1 MISACAGLS
10 QAAASDIEPISVL
23 RFTDYRSGPVTE
35 WLKHK
40 GFVFERDV
48 AQPDAIGL
56 NVNGNGLVL
65 EAKRN
70 AFGIM
75 LNQTMKVAGF
85 SEVEID
91 WGVEGFPAGASY
103 EKGILN
109 EAIAVQFFLGE
120 ERIPSGAMFVP
131 DTPYFISLFLCRN
144 DDRVNHPY
152 VGNYF
157 KQAGRYVCADQPDRG
172 KLVTSRFN
180 LRAAYRHYFGKWD
193 ELDLKVTGIGLSLD
207 TTDADDGGRSQA
219 FVREIRFYK

>member
-1 MISACAGLS
+1 MQRTIDCCRGYNVVRVFALFLTMISACAGLS

-120 ERIPSGAMFVP
+120 ERIPSG
-131 DTPYFISLFLCRN
+131 ISSRSFFAATTTGSTI
-144 DDRVNHPY
+144 PMS
-152 VGNYF
+152 
-157 KQAGRYVCADQPDRG
+157 AT
-172 KLVTSRFN
+172 TSSK
-180 LRAAYRHYFGKWD
+180 RAAMYAPISRIAANWSPAVSTCAPH
-193 ELDLKVTGIGLSLD
+193 TGIISASGTNS
-207 TTDADDGGRSQA
+207 T
-219 FVREIRFYK
+219 